1 MLDALPKR
9 APVVRARVP
18 PSRIAAG
25 IARRRFTYRT
35 PMYPT
40 QPYPSRT
47 AARLARFARPM
58 GLLSLS
64 LLPALAAC
72 DAARANEDPA
82 AIQPEGQGTV
92 ARQEPAERC
101 PVSPAWLAHVTDTL
115 PRHIAATTAPVAGDT
130 GSATLGTNGS
140 NGAVID
146 SVKPRMS
153 RADSLRLESKKRW
166 ARAQTA
172 IERRPGAI
180 LPGCRIL
187 AYYGN
192 PLSRRMGALGEFQV
206 DTMLAKLDA
215 EIARWQKADTTVK
228 TIPALHLIAVVAQ
241 GSAGRD
247 GKWRMRMPDTLID
260 RVAGWAERKDAL
272 LFLDIQ
278 VGLSTIQD
286 ELPRLD
292 KYLERP
298 NVHLGIDPEF
308 SMKDGTPPGKKI
320 GTYDAKDINWVIGH
334 LDSIVTAKGLPPKV
348 LVVHRFTR
356 KMVTNSPQIRPT
368 PNVQFVM
375 HMDGWGGK
383 TLKEDSYKHYVVN
396 EPVQFTGFKLFYF
409 NDQRIKGTRVMTADE
424 VIALEPKPMYIQYQ

>member
-1 MLDALPKR
+1 M
-9 APVVRARVP
+9 
-18 PSRIAAG
+18 
-25 IARRRFTYRT
+25 YRT
-35 PMYPT
+35 
-40 QPYPSRT
+40 QPFPARP
-47 AARLARFARPM
+47 AARSIRLARQAA
-58 GLLSLS
+58 LLTLV
-64 LLPALAAC
+64 PVLAAC

-82 AIQPEGQGTV
+82 AIAPEGQGSAV
-92 ARQEPAERC
+92 QPPAERC

-115 PRHIAATTAPVAGDT
+115 PRQFNATMAADSGMPAP
-130 GSATLGTNGS
+130 ATISSTNGV
-140 NGAVID
+140 GAAMPAAD
-146 SVKPRMS
+146 TARPRMS
-153 RADSLRLESKKRW
+153 RSDSLKLETKKRW

-172 IERRPGAI
+172 VERRPGAI

-192 PLSRRMGALGEFQV
+192 PLSKRMGALGEFPV
-206 DTMLAKLDA
+206 DEMLRRLDA
-215 EIARWQKADTTVK
+215 EVVRWQKADTTVK
-228 TIPALHLIAVVAQ
+228 VVPALHLIAVVAQ

-247 GKWRMRMPDTLID
+247 GKWRMRMPDTLIEK
-260 RVAGWAERKDAL
+260 VSSWAARKDAL

-278 VGLSTIQD
+278 VGLSTIQA

-308 SMKDGTPPGKKI
+308 SMKDGTAPGKKI
-320 GTYDAKDINWVIGH
+320 GSYDAKDVNWTIAH
-334 LDSIVTAKGLPPKV
+334 LDSIVSAKGLPPKV

-356 KMVTNSPQIRPT
+356 NMVKNAPQIRPT

-383 TLKEDSYKHYVVN
+383 TLKEDSYRHWVVN

-424 VIALEPKPMYIQYQ
+424 VIALEPKPLYIQYQ

>member
-1 MLDALPKR
+1 M
-9 APVVRARVP
+9 
-18 PSRIAAG
+18 
-25 IARRRFTYRT
+25 YR
-35 PMYPT
+35 T
-40 QPYPSRT
+40 QPYPSRSS
-47 AARLARFARPM
+47 ARPARLVRPVA
-58 GLLSLS
+58 LLSLA

-72 DAARANEDPA
+72 DAARANEDQA
-82 AIQPEGQGTV
+82 VEPEGKGTL

-115 PRHIAATTAPVAGDT
+115 PRQQAAVPATVAASDSAATGAGSNGAAPA
-130 GSATLGTNGS
+130 GTNGS
-140 NGAVID
+140 AAAD
-146 SVKPRMS
+146 TAKPRMS
-153 RADSLRLESKKRW
+153 RADSLKLESKKRW

-172 IERRPGAI
+172 VERRPGAI

-215 EIARWQKADTTVK
+215 EVARWQKADTTVK

-260 RVAGWAERKDAL
+260 KVAGWAERKEAL

-334 LDSIVTAKGLPPKV
+334 LDSIVTAKQLPPKV

-356 KMVTNSPQIRPT
+356 KMVTNTPQIRPT

-383 TLKEDSYKHYVVN
+383 TLKEDSYKHWVVN
-396 EPVQFTGFKLFYF
+396 EPVQFSGFKLFYF

-424 VIALEPKPMYIQYQ
+424 VIALEPKPLYIQYQ

>member
-1 MLDALPKR
+1 M
-9 APVVRARVP
+9 
-18 PSRIAAG
+18 
-25 IARRRFTYRT
+25 YRT
-35 PMYPT
+35 
-40 QPYPSRT
+40 QPFPARP
-47 AARLARFARPM
+47 AARSIRLARQAAFLTLVPV
-58 GLLSLS
+58 
-64 LLPALAAC
+64 LAAC

-82 AIQPEGQGTV
+82 AIAPEGQGTS
-92 ARQEPAERC
+92 AQQPAERC
-101 PVSPAWLAHVTDTL
+101 PVNPAWLAQVTDTL
-115 PRHIAATTAPVAGDT
+115 PRQFTATVAADSGMPAATTVA
-130 GSATLGTNGS
+130 STNGAAIS
-140 NGAVID
+140 AAD
-146 SVKPRMS
+146 TAKPRMS
-153 RADSLRLESKKRW
+153 RSDSLKLETKKRW

-172 IERRPGAI
+172 VERRPGAI

-192 PLSRRMGALGEFQV
+192 PLSKRMGALGEFPV
-206 DTMLAKLDA
+206 DEMLRRLDA
-215 EIARWQKADTTVK
+215 EVVRWQKADTTVK
-228 TIPALHLIAVVAQ
+228 VVPALHLIAVVAQ

-247 GKWRMRMPDTLID
+247 GKWRMRMPDTLIEK
-260 RVAGWAERKDAL
+260 VSSWAARKDAL

-278 VGLSTIQD
+278 VGLSTIQA

-320 GTYDAKDINWVIGH
+320 GSYDAKDINWTIAH
-334 LDSIVTAKGLPPKV
+334 LDSIVSAKGLPPKV

-356 KMVTNSPQIRPT
+356 NMVKNAPQIRPT
-368 PNVQFVM
+368 PNVQFVL

-383 TLKEDSYKHYVVN
+383 TLKEDSYRHWVVN

-424 VIALEPKPMYIQYQ
+424 VIALEPKPLYIQYQ

>member
-1 MLDALPKR
+1 
-9 APVVRARVP
+9 V
-18 PSRIAAG
+18 
-25 IARRRFTYRT
+25 
-35 PMYPT
+35 
-40 QPYPSRT
+40 
-47 AARLARFARPM
+47 
-58 GLLSLS
+58 
-64 LLPALAAC
+64 LAAC
-72 DAARANEDPA
+72 DAARASEDPA
-82 AIQPEGQGTV
+82 AIAPEGQGTI
-92 ARQEPAERC
+92 AQQPAERC

-115 PRHIAATTAPVAGDT
+115 PRQLTATVAADSARPAESVTVA
-130 GSATLGTNGS
+130 STNGG
-140 NGAVID
+140 GAAVPAAD
-146 SVKPRMS
+146 TAKPRMS
-153 RADSLRLESKKRW
+153 RSDSLRLEMKKRW

-172 IERRPGAI
+172 VERRPGAI

-192 PLSRRMGALGEFQV
+192 PLSKRMGALGEFPV
-206 DTMLAKLDA
+206 DEMLRRLDA
-215 EIARWQKADTTVK
+215 EVVRWQKADTTVK
-228 TIPALHLIAVVAQ
+228 VVPALHLIAVVAQ

-247 GKWRMRMPDTLID
+247 GKWRMRMPDTLIEK
-260 RVAGWAERKDAL
+260 VASWAARKDAL

-278 VGLSTIQD
+278 VGLSTIQA

-308 SMKDGTPPGKKI
+308 SMKDGTAPGKKI
-320 GTYDAKDINWVIGH
+320 GSYDAKDINWTIAH
-334 LDSIVTAKGLPPKV
+334 LDSIVSAKGLPPKV

-356 KMVTNSPQIRPT
+356 NMVKNTPQIRPT

-383 TLKEDSYKHYVVN
+383 TLKEDSYKHWVVN

-424 VIALEPKPMYIQYQ
+424 VIALEPKPLYIQYQ